1 MADRSGNASRAL
13 VVSLVSDDGPS
24 EVLTRNTVRRIPG
37 NAIANIAPRAA
48 LCAIIVEM
56 DPVDRR
62 IIAELQRDGRL
73 SNVELADRIGLT
85 PAPCLRRVKR
95 LESDG
100 VIRGYSARI
109 NPAAIGR
116 GFEVLVNVDLTRK
129 DRATFEAFETT
140 VAALDEVIEVR
151 RMFGLPDYL
160 LRVATDSIESYETFV
175 STRLGDVPGV
185 DKLDS
190 HITMKLIKSP
200 DDGSRI
206 GEWES

>member
-1 MADRSGNASRAL
+1 
-13 VVSLVSDDGPS
+13 
-24 EVLTRNTVRRIPG
+24 
-37 NAIANIAPRAA
+37 
-48 LCAIIVEM
+48 M
-56 DPVDRR
+56 DAVDHR

-100 VIRGYSARI
+100 VIVGYTARI
-109 NPAAIGR
+109 NPPAIGR
-116 GFEVLVNVDLTRK
+116 GFEVLVFVDLTRK
-129 DRATFEAFETT
+129 DRATFEAFEAE
-140 VAALDEVIEVR
+140 VAALDEVTEVR

-160 LRVATDSIESYETFV
+160 LRVATASLESFETFL
-175 STRLGDVPGV
+175 STKLGDVPGL

-200 DDGSRI
+200 EQQI
-206 GEWES
+206 APPNANHHT